1 MSATVIQ
8 RETAKAA
15 APINKSE
22 IRNQKSEIS
31 ADGSET
37 VQRETAAT
45 NQLPSTMSAT
55 VIQRETVKSAAPVER
70 PTEKNTTPS
79 ADPVSESQST
89 VQRETIKSAAPV
101 ESPTEVTTPS
111 AEPVSESQST
121 VQRETVKSASPVGN
135 HTEESTTP
143 LAEPVSDSKSTVQRE
158 TAKAAAPINKSEIR
172 NQKSEIS
179 ADGSETVQRETAA
192 TNQLPSTMSAT
203 VNREPATVIQRETV
217 KSAATVESHVERNN
231 TPLAEPVSESQS
243 TVQRETVKSAEPLR
257 SESEPMDLPVVQRQM
272 SAEVNRRE
280 TLKSAVPMVPSDR
293 NDSNSGNVIQRERS
307 QKGADFNTQQSPI
320 QNTGSSVNSH
330 VSSAVPVVQREP
342 DDDLSSLLRSLPMH
356 YEMPKE
362 QIESIRR
369 GEPQKAQN
377 NAVQREYVR
386 PGSSSKPDINDSQRL
401 SPAASVQSSVQRELD
416 LVLPKHKTGDSG
428 SNSENAAFVQRELIS
443 KLPDTGVNPSNSTV
457 MRSFGNLSG
466 ANSRPQGD
474 RSTQSPFPG
483 TENHFNDRPDSST
496 IQREMAEKPATD
508 ISDIGSDAEEAAAP
522 DKDLLP
528 EVTPRDLE
536 KLADKLV
543 PRIKRIMRSEMER
556 SIFR

>member
-1 MSATVIQ
+1 
-8 RETAKAA
+8 
-15 APINKSE
+15 
-22 IRNQKSEIS
+22 
-31 ADGSET
+31 
-37 VQRETAAT
+37 
-45 NQLPSTMSAT
+45 
-55 VIQRETVKSAAPVER
+55 
-70 PTEKNTTPS
+70 
-79 ADPVSESQST
+79 
-89 VQRETIKSAAPV
+89 
-101 ESPTEVTTPS
+101 
-111 AEPVSESQST
+111 
-121 VQRETVKSASPVGN
+121 
-135 HTEESTTP
+135 
-143 LAEPVSDSKSTVQRE
+143 
-158 TAKAAAPINKSEIR
+158 
-172 NQKSEIS
+172 
-179 ADGSETVQRETAA
+179 
-192 TNQLPSTMSAT
+192 MSAT
-203 VNREPATVIQRETV
+203 VNREPATDNRQPATGNRQPATVIQRETV
-217 KSAATVESHVERNN
+217 KSASPVESHVERNN

-243 TVQRETVKSAEPLR
+243 TVQRETVKSAEPIR

-280 TLKSAVPMVPSDR
+280 TLKSAVPMVTSDR
-293 NDSNSGNVIQRERS
+293 NDSNSGNVIQRERA
-307 QKGADFNTQQSPI
+307 QKGTDFNTQQSLI

-330 VSSAVPVVQREP
+330 VSSAAPVVQREP
-342 DDDLSSLLRSLPMH
+342 DDDLSSLLCSLPMH

-428 SNSENAAFVQRELIS
+428 SNSENAAIVQRELIS
-443 KLPDTGVNPSNSTV
+443 KLPNTGVNPSNSTV